1 MDGGPTSVNGS
12 ARVPQGS
19 MAELMD
25 STKHSEWDLPFGG
38 SSNAAGGW
46 KSTVNSIVEWLVS

>member
-1 MDGGPTSVNGS
+1 VNGS